1 MRKSIPMLI
10 TVMPVIQIFA
20 QCIAVYKLKGPAF
33 SFINKNRHFLSI
45 KMFCLMACLSIYSGA
60 FAQAFQLSGTVLDE
74 QGSGLEGAYLIVADT
89 ETSQALSATASDSE
103 GKYILTSVPS
113 RFILN
118 VTHLGYESV
127 NILIEDEADMDAVR
141 EIRMH
146 AITTQ
151 LDNVVVTA
159 DAPKV
164 EREVGK
170 FVMNNIAASP
180 FAKGSSTYN
189 FLRFMPMVDV
199 KPEGGISILGKTNA
213 SIRIDGRS
221 VGSNQMAEQMLKG
234 IPASEIARIEI
245 IPVKGSTH
253 SAENP
258 NGIINVVL
266 KKKPDEGVRLIATLE
281 DNQGYYNSPGGVLFM
296 NYAGKKFDLTAGM
309 TTSYSQL
316 RQKSDHTYDYLQ
328 TGHTTSSEF
337 RENTRTLLCSG
348 YMNMDYK
355 ISDHHRLGAQIGL
368 GGQDYRQDSYSSSSY
383 GKIGSSLIDS
393 IYTAGVRTNS
403 PTANLNWGANINYI
417 FTTDN
422 KGSHLDIDLDYRNN
436 TSKRNIYSI
445 YSRDYNTSSVVT
457 EDFLQQPEVKTRV
470 YGGQAG
476 YVHYFDTDNKLQIG
490 ASAYHGNV
498 DNNFFYGIRSG
509 ENYIN
514 NPLRSNRFIYK
525 DYNIAGYASFQRV
538 WSDKFESEI
547 GVRVEK
553 YHAQGIQHT
562 TSETI
567 KRDEF
572 GIFPSVS
579 LLYMPSDSHELSLDF
594 TSSVMRPYYGDLNPF
609 ITYTSPSTYIQN
621 NPNLRSSKGY
631 ELMLGYTMFDD
642 YMLTVDYL
650 YDTDLWTEF
659 ILPVGDMTR
668 TYLDNYGNSHALD
681 VSLLVSKSLFKSHWN
696 ISAEATMGYVNTCG
710 SVNDRRIDFEDL
722 NYGVTVKSNLALSKR
737 HNWYLDL
744 KYQYSSKSRAAAFNL
759 SAVHGMEI
767 YLMKQFRRASLS
779 AGVYNIL
786 MPKVTVNNTF
796 QDYGFSI
803 TNKRYVT
810 GVITFSYIF
819 GNIQTRRVDKRN
831 NENIEKRMQ

>member
-1 MRKSIPMLI
+1 MKQQ
-10 TVMPVIQIFA
+10 QI
-20 QCIAVYKLKGPAF
+20 
-33 SFINKNRHFLSI
+33 SSINKKFYCRQFQFSLIHRYKQFFTL
-45 KMFCLMACLSIYSGA
+45 KMLCIIACLSIYSSA
-60 FAQAFQLSGTVLDE
+60 FAQELQLSGIVLDE
-74 QGSGLEGAYLIVADT
+74 QGVRLEGAYLIVADP
-89 ETSQALSATASDSE
+89 ETSQVLSATASDSD

-113 RFILN
+113 RFVLN

-127 NILIEDEADMDAVR
+127 NLLIEDETGMNAAR
-141 EIRMH
+141 EIRMS
-146 AITTQ
+146 AIATQ
-151 LDNVVVTA
+151 LGDVVVTA
-159 DAPKV
+159 DAPKI

-170 FVMNNIAASP
+170 FVMHNIAASP

-199 KPEGGISILGKTNA
+199 KPEGGVSILGKTNA
-213 SIRIDGRS
+213 SIRIDGHS

-253 SAENP
+253 SAENR

-266 KKKPDEGVRLIATLE
+266 KRRPDEGVRLIATLE
-281 DNQGYYNSPGGVLFM
+281 DSQGYYNSPSGVLFM
-296 NYAGKKFDLTAGM
+296 NYAGKRFDLTAGV
-309 TTSYSQL
+309 TTSYNQL
-316 RQKSDHTYDYLQ
+316 RQESDHAYDYLE
-328 TGHTTSSEF
+328 TSHTTRSEF
-337 RENTRTLLCSG
+337 RESSRTLFGSG
-348 YMNMDYK
+348 YINMDYK
-355 ISDHHRLGAQIGL
+355 ISDHHRLGTQIRL
-368 GGQDYRQDSYSSSSY
+368 GGQNYRQDSYSLSSY
-383 GKIGSSLIDS
+383 GKIGSSRIDS
-393 IYTAGVRTNS
+393 VYTANVKTNS
-403 PTANLNWGANINYI
+403 PTANLNWGANLNYV

-422 KGSHLDIDLDYRNN
+422 KGSRLSIDFDYKDN

-445 YSRDYNTSSVVT
+445 YSRDYNTSSIVT

-470 YGGQAG
+470 YGGRAD

-509 ENYIN
+509 EDYISN
-514 NPLRSNRFIYK
+514 NQRSNRFVYK

-547 GVRVEK
+547 GVRLEK

-567 KRDEF
+567 DRDEF

-579 LLYMPSDSHELSLDF
+579 LLYMPSDNHKLSLDF
-594 TSSVMRPYYGDLNPF
+594 TSSVIRPYYGNLNPF

-681 VSLLVSKSLFKSHWN
+681 ISLLVSKSLFKSYWN
-696 ISAEATMGYVNTCG
+696 ISAEATVGYVNTRG
-710 SVNDRRIDFEDL
+710 LVNDRRIKFEDF
-722 NYGVTVKSNLALSKR
+722 NYGITVKSNLALSKKY
-737 HNWYLDL
+737 NWYLDL
-744 KYQYSSKSRAAAFNL
+744 KYQYASTHRAAAFNL
-759 SAVHGMEI
+759 SAAHGMEI
-767 YLMKQFRRASLS
+767 YLMKQFGRASLS

-796 QDYGFSI
+796 QDYSFSI

-810 GVITFSYIF
+810 GIITFTYTF
-819 GNIQTRRVDKRN
+819 GNMQTRRVDKRQN
-831 NENIEKRMQ
+831 DNIEKRMQ

>member
-1 MRKSIPMLI
+1 MENIATHNLGK
-10 TVMPVIQIFA
+10 VMPKR
-20 QCIAVYKLKGPAF
+20 YGPSNNKKIF
-33 SFINKNRHFLSI
+33 SFPLKV
-45 KMFCLMACLSIYSGA
+45 FCLLLVFTCVFFNIS
-60 FAQAFQLSGTVLDE
+60 AQELKLAGVILDE
-74 QGSGLEGAYLIVADT
+74 QGSRLEGAYLIVADP
-89 ETSQALSATASDSE
+89 ETSQVISATASDSD
-103 GKYILTSVPS
+103 GKYIITSVPS
-113 RFILN
+113 RFVLN

-127 NILIEDEADMDAVR
+127 NILIEDETGMNAVR

-146 AITTQ
+146 AIATQ
-151 LDNVVVTA
+151 LEDVVVTA
-159 DAPKV
+159 DAPKI

-170 FVMNNIAASP
+170 FVMRNIAASP

-253 SAENP
+253 SAGNRS
-258 NGIINVVL
+258 GIINVIL
-266 KKKPDEGVRLIATLE
+266 KKRPDEGVRLIATLE
-281 DNQGYYNSPGGVLFM
+281 DSQGYYNSPSGVLFM
-296 NYAGKKFDLTAGM
+296 NYAGKRFDLTAGV
-309 TTSYSQL
+309 TTSYNQL
-316 RQKSDHTYDYLQ
+316 RQESDHAYDYLQ
-328 TGHTTSSEF
+328 TRHTNRSEF
-337 RENTRTLLCSG
+337 RESSKTLFGSG

-355 ISDHHRLGAQIGL
+355 ISDHHRLGAQISL
-368 GGQDYRQDSYSSSSY
+368 GAQDYRQDSYSSSSY
-383 GKIGSSLIDS
+383 GKIGSSWVDS
-393 IYTAGVRTNS
+393 VYTANVKTSS
-403 PTANLNWGANINYI
+403 PTANLNWGANLNYVFI
-417 FTTDN
+417 TDN
-422 KGSHLDIDLDYRNN
+422 KGSHLNVDLDYKDN

-445 YSRDYNTSSVVT
+445 YSHDYNTSSTVT
-457 EDFLQQPEVKTRV
+457 EDFLQQPEIKTKV

-476 YVHYFDTDNKLQIG
+476 YVHNFNQDNTLQIG
-490 ASAYHGNV
+490 VSAYHGKV
-498 DNNFFYGIRSG
+498 DNDFFYGTRSG
-509 ENYIN
+509 ENYVN
-514 NPLRSNRFIYK
+514 NPQKSNRFIYK

-538 WSDKFESEI
+538 WSDEFESKI

-553 YHAQGIQHT
+553 YHAQGSQQT

-567 KRDEF
+567 NRDEF
-572 GIFPSVS
+572 DIFPSVS
-579 LLYMPSDSHELSLDF
+579 LLYMPSDNHELSLDF

-621 NPNLRSSKGY
+621 NPYLRSSKGY

-650 YDTDLWTEF
+650 YDANLWTEF

-668 TYLDNYGNSHALD
+668 TYLDNYGDSHALD
-681 VSLLVSKSLFKSHWN
+681 ISLLVSKSLFKNYWN
-696 ISAEATMGYVNTCG
+696 VSAEATMGYVNTRG

-722 NYGVTVKSNLALSKR
+722 TYGVTVKSNLALSKK

-759 SAVHGMEI
+759 SDTHGMEV
-767 YLMKQFRRASLS
+767 YLMKQFSRASLS

-786 MPKVTVNNTF
+786 TPKVTVNNTF
-796 QDYGFSI
+796 QDYSFSI

-819 GNIQTRRVDKRN
+819 GNMQTRRVDKRQ
-831 NENIEKRMQ
+831 NENIEKRLQ